1 MPKTLN
7 TLLHLFSILFGA
19 IHLVK
24 KEVQCH
30 LVSLIELVV
39 VAGQIFLVN
48 TKLSAVEVLVH
59 QNFELDQLECVKP
72 SL

>member
-19 IHLVK
+19 IHLVE

-30 LVSLIELVV
+30 LVSFIELVV
-39 VAGQIFLVN
+39 VASQVFFVN
-48 TKLSAVEVLVH
+48 TELSAVEVLVH
-59 QNFELDQLECVKP
+59 
-72 SL
+72 